1 LKHALWGDV
10 HVTADSIPKCLSSL
24 RARLEPES
32 CIQTVYKRGY
42 RFAAEVLRQGDPPI
56 GLLPRLAILP
66 FAAEYSVPEH
76 LGYAIAEDT
85 IARLSNERYLPLSV
99 VARDSIFTL
108 AGRGLTALQIG
119 ETLKADLVLTGSLR
133 AFTSQIRLRAEM
145 IRVADG
151 TQIWVE
157 DLLVDQS
164 RIAGLDLALLSRLAY
179 RLRLGIFGDWSPS
192 MGWGAGVYGDSS
204 SPMEQNSSGLT
215 IAAAA
220 DTTTERETSPQRREA
235 YDSFL
240 RGRHEWHSLHRHRMQ
255 DGLQHLL
262 HAIEA
267 DPSLISA
274 KIDLVHLCVTQALY
288 GFMSP
293 AIAAGYVHH
302 TAESI
307 PDLPRHAAAIL
318 PPLGWVYFHY
328 DHDLP
333 AALNAFSLS
342 AHLPHSLVTTRTRV
356 MFALSRRRFAE
367 AIALLR
373 AAIQL
378 DPYSPWLHDRLAWA
392 FHLNGQSAESLRHIQ
407 TALNLFPEHEFTN
420 FYGALILACNGESAR
435 AIELAQNL
443 AQRVP
448 FFDLATA
455 AHASALASAGRN
467 DEARTILER
476 LQWLSRERFL
486 LSSFTPAIYVALGE
500 LDAAV
505 EELQIACNAR
515 CPWFFQMLADPRLK
529 PLHGNADFERMQA
542 ILSTMEAEAAQEQ
555 VLPG

>member
-1 LKHALWGDV
+1 M

-42 RFAAEVLRQGDPPI
+42 RFSAEVLRQSDPPA

-66 FAAEYSVPEH
+66 FATEYSVPEH
-76 LGYAIAEDT
+76 LGHAIADDT

-99 VARDSIFTL
+99 VPRESIFTL
-108 AGRGLTALQIG
+108 AGRGLTALRIG
-119 ETLKADLVLTGSLR
+119 EMLKADLVLTGSLR
-133 AFTSQIRLRAEM
+133 AFTSQFRLRAEM

-157 DLLVDQS
+157 DLLVDQN
-164 RIAGLDLALLSRLAY
+164 RIAGLELALISRLAY
-179 RLRLGIFGDWSPS
+179 RLRLGFPSGWSSP
-192 MGWGAGVYGDSS
+192 MGWGAGVHGDSS
-204 SPMEQNSSGLT
+204 SLMEQNHGGLS
-215 IAAAA
+215 IAAVA
-220 DTTTERETSPQRREA
+220 DTTTGHEISPQRREA
-235 YDSFL
+235 YDNFL

-262 HAIEA
+262 YAIEA

-274 KIDLVHLCVTQALY
+274 KIDLVHLCVTQTFY

-293 AIAAGYVHH
+293 AVAAGYVHR

-307 PDLPRHAAAIL
+307 PDLPRQAAEIL
-318 PPLGWVYFHY
+318 PSLSWVYFHY

-333 AALNAFSLS
+333 AALSAFSLS

-367 AIALLR
+367 AIDLLR

-407 TALNLFPEHEFTN
+407 VALSQFPEHEFTN
-420 FYGALILACNGESAR
+420 FYGALILAHNGESAR

-448 FFDLATA
+448 YFDLATA

-467 DEARTILER
+467 DEARALLER

-486 LSSFTPAIYVALGE
+486 LSSFTPSVYVALGD

-505 EELQIACNAR
+505 EELQRACDAR

-529 PLHGNADFERMQA
+529 PLQGNADFERMQA
-542 ILSTMEAEAAQEQ
+542 ILTTMEAEAAQKRE
-555 VLPG
+555 